1 MVHRKLVGN
10 GSVTV
15 AAPRDGLWDALLDPV
30 ALKDLIQGAE
40 SVEMPEPDLYVA
52 RLSYGVGTFRSRY
65 VVEIRLSRLDRP
77 SSLRLSGHSNGAL
90 GRGEAMADVTLTES
104 GPNATVIAWDYSG
117 VVSGT
122 VALAGMALLG
132 KAASHFV
139 DRFFVGLSTKVAKA
153 TA

>member
-1 MVHRKLVGN
+1 MVQRKLVGQ

-15 AAPRDGLWDALLDPV
+15 DAPRDGLWDALLDPAV
-30 ALKDLIQGAE
+30 LKDLVHGAE
-40 SVEMPEPDLYVA
+40 SVGMPEPDLYVA

-65 VVEIRLSRLDRP
+65 VVEIRVSELDRP
-77 SSLRLSGHSNGAL
+77 STLRLSGHSNGAL
-90 GRGEAMADVTLTES
+90 GRGEASALVTLTEAEP
-104 GPNATVIAWDYSG
+104 GKTVIAWDYAG

-139 DRFFVGLSTKVAKA
+139 DRFFVGLSAKA
-153 TA
+153 STAAD

>member
-1 MVHRKLVGN
+1 MVQRNLVGQ
-10 GSVTV
+10 GDVTV
-15 AAPRDGLWDALLDPV
+15 AAPRHELWDALLDPAV
-30 ALKDLIQGAE
+30 LKDLVHGAD

-65 VVEIRLSRLDRP
+65 VVEIRVSDLDRP
-77 SSLRLSGHSNGAL
+77 SSLRLSGHSNGGL
-90 GRGEAMADVTLTES
+90 GRGEASALVTFADAGS
-104 GPNATVIAWDYSG
+104 GSTRIAWDYTG

-139 DRFFVGLSTKVAKA
+139 DRFFEGLSVKA
-153 TA
+153 RAGG